1 MSVFALNGSH
11 TTTRT
16 TWGPSDSESIGKGKP
31 TDSDSEPCS
40 TAEIRVRLES
50 LNVQLHDCSCM
61 ADEDDDDAGRTA
73 LKLEMTYF
81 NLNDGKMGLVTEV
94 GGKGD
99 RWGRARGGMFRVRMF
114 GFAKFLTLHCRN
126 LKRLPD
132 TRFPSALA
140 DSYTALH
147 KAAEGGHLPVD
158 TPVVQALMGSY
169 FVSARTNKRHHQQQR
184 GGRHQ
189 RQRANLRVSER
200 TIKRH
205 HHHHHDE
212 NGYDYEHRRH
222 RCTRLPRE
230 GIFRWFKSS

>member
-50 LNVQLHDCSCM
+50 LNVQLHDCSYM

-147 KAAEGGHLPVD
+147 KAAEGGHLPV
-158 TPVVQALMGSY
+158 VQALMGSY

>member
-1 MSVFALNGSH
+1 VSVFALNGSH

-147 KAAEGGHLPVD
+147 KAAEGGHLPV
-158 TPVVQALMGSY
+158 VQALMGSY